1 LGIGDPALAVSTHA
15 VPEKRNVRPTARVS
29 WRTVEAWRLQWILD
43 MEPSHSHAV
52 GRSASLGDEPVGDA
66 PPADAA
72 EFASAEQT
80 EHVAAESPSGQARVR
95 SDAARVAEVPTGKQ
109 PVPEPE
115 TAIVARSP
123 FKLWL
128 GVLLGVV
135 AAILAIGAFVFIWF
149 GVFPSVLVML
159 LCMPIALLA
168 SRLIKNSRPVRT
180 TNLKS

>member
-1 LGIGDPALAVSTHA
+1 MAVA
-15 VPEKRNVRPTARVS
+15 MIPG
-29 WRTVEAWRLQWILD
+29 

-52 GRSASLGDEPVGDA
+52 GHSASVDDEPVGDA

-72 EFASAEQT
+72 EFASTEQT
-80 EHVAAESPSGQARVR
+80 EHVAAETPSGEERVR
-95 SDAARVAEVPTGKQ
+95 SDAVRVAEAPTGRQ
-109 PVPEPE
+109 PAPEPE

-135 AAILAIGAFVFIWF
+135 AAILAIAAFVFVWF

-159 LCMPIALLA
+159 LCIPIALLA

-180 TNLKS
+180 TSVKP